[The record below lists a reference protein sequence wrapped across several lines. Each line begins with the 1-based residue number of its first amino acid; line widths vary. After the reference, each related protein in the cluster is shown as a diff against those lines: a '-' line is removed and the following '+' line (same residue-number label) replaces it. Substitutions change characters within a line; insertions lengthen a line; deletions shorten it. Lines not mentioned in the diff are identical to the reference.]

1 MRVDSPKST
10 RFFVIMIERVKI
22 EKFSV
27 CPYTSYLTDDIQL
40 NHGRPSPKGRPLY
53 QRIHHSNSN
62 Q

>member
-1 MRVDSPKST
+1 
-10 RFFVIMIERVKI
+10 MIERVKI

-27 CPYTSYLTDDIQL
+27 CPYTPYLTDDIQL